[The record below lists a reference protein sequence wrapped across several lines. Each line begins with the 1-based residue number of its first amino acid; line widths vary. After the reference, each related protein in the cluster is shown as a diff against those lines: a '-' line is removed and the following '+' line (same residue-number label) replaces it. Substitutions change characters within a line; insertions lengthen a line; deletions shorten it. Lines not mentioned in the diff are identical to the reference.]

1 MKVYVLM
8 YQDSQYGEDD
18 FEIHVFEN
26 RNKAE
31 QEYEKIR
38 QAIVE
43 WAQDMENDG
52 IDDLIEE
59 NDDFEIDEDGIIL
72 SFAVYSE
79 DNDDEIGLQ
88 RVNLSIQTIISG
100 E

>member
-38 QAIVE
+38 QAILE

-72 SFAVYSE
+72 NFAVYSE
-79 DNDDEIGLQ
+79 DDDEIGLQ

>member
-26 RNKAE
+26 KNKAK

-38 QAIVE
+38 QTIRN
-43 WAQDMENDG
+43 WARDMENDG
-52 IDDLIEE
+52 VDDLIEE
-59 NDDFEIDEDGIIL
+59 NDDFGIDEDEIIL
-72 SFAVYSE
+72 NFAVYSQ
-79 DNDDEIGLQ
+79 DDDEIGLQ
-88 RVNLSIQTIISG
+88 RVNLSTQEIIYG

>member
-18 FEIHVFEN
+18 FEIQVFEN
-26 RNKAE
+26 KNKAK

-38 QAIVE
+38 QTIRN
-43 WAQDMENDG
+43 WARDMENDG
-52 IDDLIEE
+52 VNDLIEE
-59 NDDFEIDEDGIIL
+59 NDDFGIDEDEIIL
-72 SFAVYSE
+72 NFAVYSE
-79 DNDDEIGLQ
+79 DDDEIGLQ
-88 RVNLSIQTIISG
+88 RVNLSTQTIISG

>member
-18 FEIHVFEN
+18 FEIRVFEN
-26 RNKAE
+26 RNKAK

-38 QAIVE
+38 QAILN
-43 WAQDMENDG
+43 WARDMENDG

-59 NDDFEIDEDGIIL
+59 NDDFGIDEDEIIL
-72 SFAVYSE
+72 NFAIYSE
-79 DNDDEIGLQ
+79 DDDEIGLQ
-88 RVNLSIQTIISG
+88 RVNLSTQEIIYG

>member
-26 RNKAE
+26 RDKAE

-38 QAIVE
+38 QAILE

-52 IDDLIEE
+52 IEDLIEE

-79 DNDDEIGLQ
+79 DDDEIGLQ
-88 RVNLSIQTIISG
+88 RVSLSIQTIISG

>member
-26 RNKAE
+26 KNKAK

-38 QAIVE
+38 QTIRN
-43 WAQDMENDG
+43 WARDMENDG
-52 IDDLIEE
+52 VDDLIEE
-59 NDDFEIDEDGIIL
+59 NDDFGIDEDEIIL
-72 SFAVYSE
+72 NFAIYSE
-79 DNDDEIGLQ
+79 DDDEIGLQ
-88 RVNLSIQTIISG
+88 RVNLSTQEIISG

>member
-26 RNKAE
+26 KNKAK

-38 QAIVE
+38 QTIRN
-43 WAQDMENDG
+43 WARDMENDG
-52 IDDLIEE
+52 VDDLIEE
-59 NDDFEIDEDGIIL
+59 NGDFGIDEDEIIL
-72 SFAVYSE
+72 NFAVYSE
-79 DNDDEIGLQ
+79 GDDEIGLQ
-88 RVNLSIQTIISG
+88 RVNLSTQEIIYG

>member
-26 RNKAE
+26 RNKAK

-38 QAIVE
+38 QTIRN
-43 WAQDMENDG
+43 WARDMENDG

-72 SFAVYSE
+72 NFAVYSE
-79 DNDDEIGLQ
+79 DDDEIGLQ
-88 RVNLSIQTIISG
+88 RVNLSTQEIIYG

>member
-26 RNKAE
+26 RNKAK

-38 QAIVE
+38 QTILN
-43 WAQDMENDG
+43 WARDMENDG

-59 NDDFEIDEDGIIL
+59 NDDFGIDEDEIIL
-72 SFAVYSE
+72 NFAIYSE
-79 DNDDEIGLQ
+79 DDDEIGLQ
-88 RVNLSIQTIISG
+88 RVNLSTQEIIYG

>member
-26 RNKAE
+26 KNKAK

-38 QAIVE
+38 QTIRN
-43 WAQDMENDG
+43 WARDMENDG

-59 NDDFEIDEDGIIL
+59 NDDFGIDEDEIIL
-72 SFAVYSE
+72 NFAIYSE
-79 DNDDEIGLQ
+79 DDDEIGLQ
-88 RVNLSIQTIISG
+88 RVNLSTQEIIYG

>member
-26 RNKAE
+26 RNKAK

-38 QAIVE
+38 QEILN

-79 DNDDEIGLQ
+79 DDDEIGLQ